1 MSVAIKPKKRRNVG
15 AVYEQNHKPV
25 ATWVRHK
32 DYDLL
37 VKLAQIHGVKVSV
50 YLRAIICDA
59 LDDERLSSINL
70 KEGSE
75 SSPQNS

>member
-1 MSVAIKPKKRRNVG
+1 MLMAVLKPKKRKNTG
-15 AVYEQNHKPV
+15 PVYEQNHKPV
-25 ATWVRHK
+25 ATWVPHK

-59 LDDERLSSINL
+59 LEDERESAINI
-70 KEGSE
+70 KEA
-75 SSPQNS
+75 